1 MNKSILNIASGYIS
15 YTILL
20 ILTVAL
26 VAGEARARNE
36 AEKLAKVD
44 RGPSITH
51 EFVLRVELP
60 KVDVDI
66 TASN

>member
-1 MNKSILNIASGYIS
+1 MLNIASGYIS
-15 YTILL
+15 YTILV

-26 VAGEARARNE
+26 IAGEARAKSE
-36 AEKLAKVD
+36 AAKLAQVD

-51 EFVLRVELP
+51 TLVLRVELP

-66 TASN
+66 AASN